1 MRRRRP
7 EKRQIALDPVYGDK
21 QVQKFINYLML
32 KGKKS
37 TAENI
42 FYGAMDLMQTKTKS
56 DPIELFQK
64 AVSNVKPMIEV
75 KSKRIGGATY
85 QVPIQVHDQRAFALA
100 SRWLIGFAKSRKGS
114 MAQRLAAEL
123 IAAANEEGGSVKKK
137 EDTHRM
143 AEANKA
149 FAHYGRRR

>member
-7 EKRQIALDPVYGDK
+7 EKRQIAPDPVYGDK

-64 AVSNVKPMIEV
+64 AEEPLNR
-75 KSKRIGGATY
+75 RIVFRY
-85 QVPIQVHDQRAFALA
+85 FVYPLPYFLPIILHEGYRIALE
-100 SRWLIGFAKSRKGS
+100 I
-114 MAQRLAAEL
+114 
-123 IAAANEEGGSVKKK
+123 
-137 EDTHRM
+137 
-143 AEANKA
+143 
-149 FAHYGRRR
+149 